1 MKRTGCML
9 LCCLLL
15 LCTGCSFQPD
25 SASSGKSTA
34 TATDKTPSRS
44 APSVAPQTGEESGMP
59 AVIDGSEIDIPQASG
74 KEEAKPQGPYI
85 GNVQSKVFHKADCE
99 SAEKMKEENKRA
111 FSTRAEAF
119 EAGFH
124 PCSSCRP

>member
-1 MKRTGCML
+1 
-9 LCCLLL
+9 
-15 LCTGCSFQPD
+15 
-25 SASSGKSTA
+25 
-34 TATDKTPSRS
+34 
-44 APSVAPQTGEESGMP
+44 MP
-59 AVIDGSEIDIPQASG
+59 AVIGGSEFDIPQASG

-85 GNVQSKVFHKADCE
+85 GNVQSKVFHKADCAL
-99 SAEKMKEENKRA
+99 AEKMKETNKRA